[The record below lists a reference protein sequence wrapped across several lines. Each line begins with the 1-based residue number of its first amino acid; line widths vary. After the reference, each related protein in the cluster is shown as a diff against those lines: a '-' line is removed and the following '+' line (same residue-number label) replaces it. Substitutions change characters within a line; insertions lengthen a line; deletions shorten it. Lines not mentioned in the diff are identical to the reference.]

1 MVLALKLPAAQ
12 ASEPGIS
19 PRAILIGQ
27 SAPFSSAS
35 SGIAKRFRQGAHD
48 ALNEVNAHGGV
59 HGRQIVMIYRDDAY
73 EPEKARN
80 NTETFL
86 KKDNVFALFGY
97 WGTATTQAA
106 LPLIAKANT
115 PLIAPTTGA
124 QLLRKPFN
132 KLIFNVRASYHEEM
146 EVLVKHLARFGKD
159 AIAIVYQNDSF
170 GLDALEGARA
180 ALQRLGLK
188 PIITVPVDRN
198 SSDTDEAVRQLAL
211 SKPKGVLILTAYPP
225 IPSLIRKLRE
235 RGSTAQIMTHSNS
248 NAQNLPRELRHSI
261 GVSQIVPYPWNARI
275 DLIRDYQSAIRS
287 QEKQP
292 TYDFASLE
300 GYIAA
305 RVLIQALDKAGPNP
319 TRAGLIKSLESMR
332 EIDLGDYKLKFSD
345 NNHNGSDFVQLTF
358 LMGEKGSFIH

>member
-1 MVLALKLPAAQ
+1 
-12 ASEPGIS
+12 
-19 PRAILIGQ
+19 
-27 SAPFSSAS
+27 
-35 SGIAKRFRQGAHD
+35 
-48 ALNEVNAHGGV
+48 
-59 HGRQIVMIYRDDAY
+59 MIYRDDTY

-146 EVLVKHLARFGKD
+146 EVLVKHLVRFGKD

-198 SSDTDEAVRQLAL
+198 SPD
-211 SKPKGVLILTAYPP
+211 
-225 IPSLIRKLRE
+225 
-235 RGSTAQIMTHSNS
+235 
-248 NAQNLPRELRHSI
+248 
-261 GVSQIVPYPWNARI
+261 
-275 DLIRDYQSAIRS
+275 
-287 QEKQP
+287 
-292 TYDFASLE
+292 
-300 GYIAA
+300 
-305 RVLIQALDKAGPNP
+305 
-319 TRAGLIKSLESMR
+319 TRA
-332 EIDLGDYKLKFSD
+332 
-345 NNHNGSDFVQLTF
+345 H
-358 LMGEKGSFIH
+358 